1 MGREILV
8 VDDVYKTYPGGVR
21 ALHGVSLSIRK
32 GEVVGLVGS
41 NGSGKTTLIKVSLGL
56 LSRDKGRVELNG
68 VDPFKDPRAREN
80 VGIVFERPTLPSG
93 IPVKRL
99 LEIAAKI
106 YGAPR
111 DAVDE
116 AIELAG
122 LRGHEHK
129 SFPQLSAGLKQRA
142 AIAHALIAQPDFIV
156 ADEPTSN
163 LDPLERVRVI
173 ELLSRLNREKGVTLL
188 ISSHII
194 YEIMRVA
201 VRVVVVSKGRVVRD
215 GRIDEILG
223 SNVKARIRATKPSLV
238 AEVLRR
244 RGFKTKILGAT
255 VYASLDGRKEA
266 LMEALLEAEKLGAYI
281 VSFDVAEPSIEE
293 VLSLD

>member
-8 VDDVYKTYPGGVR
+8 VDDVYKPYPGGVR